1 MQPDMEALEER
12 MLAAC
17 RIHTYA
23 CQTQCRALAEFV
35 RTGHKAAGDRYT
47 ATAERVKETDKS
59 YHDAIDGILNAMYN
73 NRETSEK

>member
-1 MQPDMEALEER
+1 MRLDMETLQER

-35 RTGHKAAGDRYT
+35 RTGQKEAAQRFT
-47 ATAERVKETDKS
+47 AASERTKETDKG
-59 YHDAIDGILNAMYN
+59 YHDAISEILKAM
-73 NRETSEK
+73 RE